1 MAVSWAV
8 AVGLATGLDREHWGK
23 GAGLRQTAKA
33 LGGLKQGLH
42 AHWQERRD
50 RKVGGVPK
58 RRPHT
63 CSRGARGPAMPRRR
77 PRHR

>member
-8 AVGLATGLDREHWGK
+8 AVGLATDLDREHWGK

-50 RKVGGVPK
+50 RKVCG
-58 RRPHT
+58 
-63 CSRGARGPAMPRRR
+63 RGS
-77 PRHR
+77 